1 VTEPHLLRDAIPGD
15 SAEIAR
21 LVRALAE
28 YEKLAS
34 QAVGTE
40 ADFRAQL
47 FGPAPRAHCMVAEVH
62 GRIAG
67 FALWFY
73 NFSTFLC
80 RPGLYVE
87 DIFVE
92 PEYRGLGIGRAFFRA
107 LARRALQEGCGRM
120 EWAVLDWNEPSI
132 KFYRSLGAAGME
144 EWTVQRLDE
153 QKIRQLAEEA

>member
-1 VTEPHLLRDAIPGD
+1 MTFVLRNAVPNDAAD
-15 SAEIAR
+15 IAR
-21 LVRALAE
+21 LVRALAA

-40 ADFRAQL
+40 AGFRTQL
-47 FGPAPRAHCMVAEVH
+47 SGPSPRAHCMVAEVQ
-62 GRIAG
+62 GRVAG

-92 PEYRGLGIGRAFFRA
+92 PEQRGMGIGRAFFRA
-107 LARRALQEGCGRM
+107 LARRALDEGCGRM

-132 KFYRSLGAAGME
+132 KFYRSLGAVGMD

-153 QKIRQLAEEA
+153 QQLRKLTEGT